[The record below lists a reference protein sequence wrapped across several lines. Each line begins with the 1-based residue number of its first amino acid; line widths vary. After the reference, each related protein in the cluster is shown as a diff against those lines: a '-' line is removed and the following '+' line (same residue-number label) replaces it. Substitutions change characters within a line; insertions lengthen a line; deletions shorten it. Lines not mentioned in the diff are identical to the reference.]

1 MATAE
6 QMQEALQQI
15 QVLTARMAAL
25 ETQLQFE
32 SARAQKAEQE
42 RSTLIQSVGAMRTD
56 RGGAMVDTKGI
67 GQPFMLKG
75 TADQD
80 FGEWTHKV
88 RTFMLARFG
97 DQILTALSWAARQ
110 RKIVV
115 KTCVASQRNRMIPWI
130 DVFGEGADEEDQI
143 DEIDD
148 FVVKLYAYFVS
159 FTSDAANRIVRNSGE
174 GNGLEAWRRLHSE
187 YHPTSSMRRVA
198 ILQQVQNPSRC
209 QRVEDLGSALED
221 WLSKK
226 RQYEMFTDRN
236 GRPCQASD
244 DSLVA
249 AMFRLMPKSL
259 EETVM
264 FANEDEGF
272 QELCD
277 RLLAYSSTKQSIQM
291 SENKKTTKNDDSM
304 DVDALSKGK
313 SKGKGKKGSS
323 GKGKGSKGQ
332 NNTSNVVCWYCGR
345 YGHYEKDCR
354 QKWWSRGKGWSETG
368 AQGDEHADGWTWSG
382 EHVDGLWKTSDWQT
396 GTGPGWWTTANDWTP
411 WESEEP
417 VGGFEINGTER
428 CWSKTPEGAQNKE

>member
-97 DQILTALSWAARQ
+97 DQILTALTWAARQ

-187 YHPTSSMRRVA
+187 YDPTSSMRRVA

-244 DSLVA
+244 DGLVA

-259 EETVM
+259 EETVV

-277 RLLAYSSTKQSIQM
+277 RLLAQQQH
-291 SENKKTTKNDDSM
+291 EA
-304 DVDALSKGK
+304 VDP
-313 SKGKGKKGSS
+313 
-323 GKGKGSKGQ
+323 
-332 NNTSNVVCWYCGR
+332 N
-345 YGHYEKDCR
+345 E
-354 QKWWSRGKGWSETG
+354 
-368 AQGDEHADGWTWSG
+368 
-382 EHVDGLWKTSDWQT
+382 
-396 GTGPGWWTTANDWTP
+396 
-411 WESEEP
+411 
-417 VGGFEINGTER
+417 
-428 CWSKTPEGAQNKE
+428 